1 MDTLKF
7 FLIYIS
13 FLNIYLQQASV
24 LVEMWSLFS
33 FALSNLQLSLVLI
46 YDIYTVYDIRY
57 TISSS
62 TSFSNKSPAL
72 SFCAIFAFHIFVL
85 VTSFIRSPTQKR
97 GFYLLRRCDG
107 ICEKLQSS
115 LVGCNRALF
124 FVFFLQ
130 IKVDFHDLL
139 DFKNLGLFVQD
150 FRRKSDKFNCS
161 K

>member
-1 MDTLKF
+1 MNIWTIIVLHNVDTLKF

-85 VTSFIRSPTQKR
+85 VYIIHS
-97 GFYLLRRCDG
+97 
-107 ICEKLQSS
+107 QS
-115 LVGCNRALF
+115 NTKAWF
-124 FVFFLQ
+124 
-130 IKVDFHDLL
+130 
-139 DFKNLGLFVQD
+139 LFVTEMWWNLW
-150 FRRKSDKFNCS
+150 KASIES
-161 K
+161 SWL

>member
-1 MDTLKF
+1 MVA
-7 FLIYIS
+7 FLFCFIQS
-13 FLNIYLQQASV
+13 TA
-24 LVEMWSLFS
+24 FS
-33 FALSNLQLSLVLI
+33 CP
-46 YDIYTVYDIRY
+46 DIRY
-57 TISSS
+57 LHGICKYLLRHLSVTNRELCRSVPFLLS
-62 TSFSNKSPAL
+62 TK
-72 SFCAIFAFHIFVL
+72 VL